1 MNQER
6 TGRRV
11 FFLVEIRNIKISET
25 ILLDFKTINIAKL
38 IITLIIETS
47 NQKKDNLINKQRKR
61 ETNNIS

>member
-1 MNQER
+1 
-6 TGRRV
+6 
-11 FFLVEIRNIKISET
+11 LVEIRNIKISET